1 MLTKKNIINFGILGG
16 TFDPPHKGHLFIS
29 KLALKKFYLKK
40 LFWVITKKNPLK
52 SKPYLDIKKR
62 IRLSKK
68 ITRKEKR
75 IYIRCLEDKIK
86 SKNTYDLLRYIK
98 AKNKNVKVYFIIGAD
113 NLIKFHK
120 WKNWHKIP
128 KFAKIVVFHRK
139 SYSIKSLNSIVRKK
153 LKKND
158 LIYVNSKSINISS
171 TSIRKFGKIDTN
183 A

>member
-1 MLTKKNIINFGILGG
+1 MQNANKNN
-16 TFDPPHKGHLFIS
+16 DNLFIGNS
-29 KLALKKFYLKK
+29 LPVRML
-40 LFWVITKKNPLK
+40 
-52 SKPYLDIKKR
+52 
-62 IRLSKK
+62 
-68 ITRKEKR
+68 EK
-75 IYIRCLEDKIK
+75 YTQ
-86 SKNTYDLLRYIK
+86 NT
-98 AKNKNVKVYFIIGAD
+98 NKNVKVYFIIGAD